1 MLVSRREDTDESGH
15 KGKAAIR
22 SAFIYGKRFAA
33 LRKLMAMVSDSCDVD
48 CGWAIGTSRHKACPR
63 YTSIE
68 NRAIRGLAK
77 RTLPTNDPRQ
87 ARAMNIA

>member
-1 MLVSRREDTDESGH
+1 MLVSRHEDTDESGR

-48 CGWAIGTSRHKACPR
+48 RGWAIGTSRHKACPR

-68 NRAIRGLAK
+68 KRDICGLAN
-77 RTLPTNDPRQ
+77 RTLPPTAPRQ
-87 ARAMNIA
+87 ARAMDIA

>member
-1 MLVSRREDTDESGH
+1 MLVSRRGDTDESGR
-15 KGKAAIR
+15 KGKAAIC

-33 LRKLMAMVSDSCDVD
+33 LRKLMAC
-48 CGWAIGTSRHKACPR
+48 
-63 YTSIE
+63 
-68 NRAIRGLAK
+68 GLAN